1 MPGPGAA
8 ASTGGAGG
16 AAPEQSA
23 PERPAPRLGRKR
35 DHTRDAEILEAA
47 LDVLAET
54 GYEAMTIDMVA
65 TRAKAGKATI
75 YRRWDT
81 KGHLVLDAV
90 ASLKD
95 TALSPGRLPDTGS
108 LRGDMIAMINPRW
121 LGESEQRIKILSGLM
136 SLLYRAPELAAAV
149 DAAIVEPSAAAYRQ
163 LMARAVER
171 GEIPASTDIDTL
183 ALIIPSMSAYRVMFM
198 RGCADRTFHETL
210 VDEVILPALGIRTS
224 QSVTDRRP
232 AV

>member
-1 MPGPGAA
+1 MSGTAA
-8 ASTGGAGG
+8 AISGAGG
-16 AAPEQSA
+16 AV

-35 DHTRDAEILEAA
+35 DHTRDAEILKAT

-54 GYEAMTIDMVA
+54 GYEAMSIDMVA

-81 KGHLVLDAV
+81 KGHLVLDAIS
-90 ASLKD
+90 SLKD
-95 TALSPGRLPDTGS
+95 TALSPDRLPDTGS

-121 LGESEQRIKILSGLM
+121 LGESEQRIKIQSGLM

-198 RGCADRTFHETL
+198 RGCADRTFHEAL
-210 VDEVILPALGIRTS
+210 VDEVILPALGIRPS
-224 QSVTDRRP
+224 QTVADQRF
-232 AV
+232 

>member
-1 MPGPGAA
+1 MPEAA
-8 ASTGGAGG
+8 AARSGTDG
-16 AAPEQSA
+16 AAPEQ
-23 PERPAPRLGRKR
+23 PAPRLGRKR
-35 DHTRDAEILEAA
+35 DHTRDAEILKAA

-54 GYEAMTIDMVA
+54 GYEAMSIDMVA

-90 ASLKD
+90 SSLKD
-95 TALSPGRLPDTGS
+95 TALSPDRLPDTGS

-121 LGESEQRIKILSGLM
+121 LGESEHRIKILSGLM

-149 DAAIVEPSAAAYRQ
+149 DTAIVEPSAAAYRQ

-183 ALIIPSMSAYRVMFM
+183 ALVIPSMSVYRVMFT

-210 VDEVILPALGIRTS
+210 VDEVMLPALGIRTS
-224 QSVTDRRP
+224 QSITHQQF
-232 AV
+232 